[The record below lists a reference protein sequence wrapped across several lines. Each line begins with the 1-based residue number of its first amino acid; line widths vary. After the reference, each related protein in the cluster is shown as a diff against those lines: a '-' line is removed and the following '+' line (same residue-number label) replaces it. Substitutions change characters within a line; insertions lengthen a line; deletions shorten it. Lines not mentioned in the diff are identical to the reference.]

1 MTDRRNTFPPSN
13 IVAELIWH
21 WKLTWPKA
29 ELNSDT
35 VAKIYPYIVEKWQE
49 GWSVPQIAQTACSCD
64 DGLNISP
71 SPVALRQLPKRR
83 LALPPPTAEPGTI
96 FGASDLRD
104 VPTVAKLKLQSDV
117 AELSAK
123 ELGVKVE
130 ILYKRLSVASDASK
144 PAIEAQIAKLVAKQA
159 ELRKQQADAQQRLVT
174 LQSTGKL
181 PAKPGAPRKPAA
193 SAPAQ
198 PSPAQA
204 PKPKAPKAPRKKPP
218 TPSAAVPAPAA
229 PSATP
234 SAGDVNATEDLI
246 AQLFKDGG

>member
-1 MTDRRNTFPPSN
+1 M
-13 IVAELIWH
+13 
-21 WKLTWPKA
+21 
-29 ELNSDT
+29 NSDT

-96 FGASDLRD
+96 FGASELRD

-130 ILYKRLSVASDASK
+130 ILYKRLAVASDASK
-144 PAIEAQIAKLVAKQA
+144 PTIEAQIAKLVAKQA
-159 ELRKQQADAQQRLVT
+159 ELRKQQSDAQQRLVT

-181 PAKPGAPRKPAA
+181 PAKPGAPRKPAT

-198 PSPAQA
+198 PSPAA

-218 TPSAAVPAPAA
+218 QTPSAAAQAPAA
-229 PSATP
+229 PPAAP
-234 SAGDVNATEDLI
+234 STGDVNATEDLI